1 MAASPSYIMEK
12 GRLHPVAFGGKDERG
27 LDLAHFFCIESPGTD
42 CQESCNDI
50 MHKITN
56 IETITLKTQLYNV

>member
-1 MAASPSYIMEK
+1 M
-12 GRLHPVAFGGKDERG
+12 AFGGKDERG